1 VVASPFPA
9 RSRSNALGVCRAK
22 RMFARLLVTIV
33 LIPVVLGIIAAGSRR
48 VRNRFL
54 YLLALVAV
62 FDVLYLFL
70 MYYLRYRWVG
80 G

>member
-1 VVASPFPA
+1 MVASPFPA
-9 RSRSNALGVCRAK
+9 KRRSKALGGYRPK
-22 RMFARLLVTIV
+22 GMFARLLVTVV